1 MRTMKYDEHLNEFTA
16 ETHVTGKRGEFPL
29 EALES
34 TPPIAQDLDTTKTIE
49 ELIASAEHDDQTDS
63 DSSEESVNI
72 EVEEV
77 HPDLEDSLQFL
88 TNVYDL
94 HHIHHYVYISY
105 HEVEQVEIGGI
116 VTKEQEVDED
126 DKILT
131 ENVTPVAEEVRQTKE
146 DSNNARE
153 ITEGEEI
160 KEKVEEVQMKED
172 EKGYP
177 EVRMKS
183 ENIKLLSIKLAD
195 KNRECDLL
203 QRIE

>member
-1 MRTMKYDEHLNEFTA
+1 M
-16 ETHVTGKRGEFPL
+16 
-29 EALES
+29 
-34 TPPIAQDLDTTKTIE
+34 
-49 ELIASAEHDDQTDS
+49 
-63 DSSEESVNI
+63 
-72 EVEEV
+72 EEV
-77 HPDLEDSLQFL
+77 HPDLEDSLKFL
-88 TNVYDL
+88 NNVYDL
-94 HHIHHYVYISY
+94 HHTHHYVYISY
-105 HEVEQVEIGGI
+105 HEVEHVEMAGI
-116 VTKEQEVDED
+116 VTKEQGVVVD
-126 DKILT
+126 DKIVT
-131 ENVTPVAEEVRQTKE
+131 EDVTSVAEEVRQTKK

-203 QRIE
+203 GKRMFEMTQEMKITTDRMKQLEENNYQTRVVILEEVVEEK